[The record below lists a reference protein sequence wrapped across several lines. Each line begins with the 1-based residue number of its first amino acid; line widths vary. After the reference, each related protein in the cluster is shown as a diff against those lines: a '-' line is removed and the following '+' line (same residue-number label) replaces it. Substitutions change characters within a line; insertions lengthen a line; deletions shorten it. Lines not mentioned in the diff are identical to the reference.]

1 MDIKLLK
8 ECGIEAIKDSLLHVL
23 DRACLLLFA
32 FAMGMLA
39 YTLMYGTG
47 AFYIM
52 VLCAMVCVG
61 IILAR
66 TFLHSAMVHVR
77 YPLVLYL
84 KKEKGYAET
93 YSIHQLDTI
102 AYLCETAISILFILV
117 LSLWCGLLMAV
128 LFFLAV
134 VLAHLSCAKCKDD
147 TIRLALQD
155 GITTAV
161 YFITFTIMVLFIRN
175 QDVSADSALSILLAM
190 LFSMPQVSIK
200 ENILF
205 FFYSLSFPMMAC
217 TTAIVVLQLFQLLEI
232 PVLYLDALLCF
243 LCIGPACFVAAMHL
257 WKPKKERKL
266 FLSALVLAIPVIFIV
281 SDNLFS
287 LLMGVFVIVA
297 RLFLLPAMSATFS
310 KGLEE
315 KEEDDDE
322 EIYALL
328 QQQSDAPGVFAS
340 MFTSVLFVAGMTL
353 LYLRGMV
360 TYVAMLMGM
369 MAVIGYMH
377 SPSVSLA
384 ALQMKE
390 MVQHHLHQS

>member
-47 AFYIM
+47 ALFIL

-61 IILAR
+61 IVIAR
-66 TFLHSAMVHVR
+66 AFLHSVVVHVR
-77 YPLVLYL
+77 YPLALYL
-84 KKEKGYAET
+84 KKEMGYAET

-134 VLAHLSCAKCKDD
+134 VLVHLSCAKCKDD

-161 YFITFTIMVLFIRN
+161 YFITFTIMVLLIRN

-190 LFSMPQVSIK
+190 LFWM
-200 ENILF
+200 
-205 FFYSLSFPMMAC
+205 FPLTLRYPSC
-217 TTAIVVLQLFQLLEI
+217 LLC
-232 PVLYLDALLCF
+232 CF
-243 LCIGPACFVAAMHL
+243 LCH
-257 WKPKKERKL
+257 R
-266 FLSALVLAIPVIFIV
+266 FL
-281 SDNLFS
+281 
-287 LLMGVFVIVA
+287 
-297 RLFLLPAMSATFS
+297 
-310 KGLEE
+310 
-315 KEEDDDE
+315 
-322 EIYALL
+322 
-328 QQQSDAPGVFAS
+328 
-340 MFTSVLFVAGMTL
+340 
-353 LYLRGMV
+353 
-360 TYVAMLMGM
+360 
-369 MAVIGYMH
+369 
-377 SPSVSLA
+377 
-384 ALQMKE
+384 
-390 MVQHHLHQS
+390 

>member
-102 AYLCETAISILFILV
+102 ANLCETVVSVLFILA

-128 LFFLAV
+128 LV
-134 VLAHLSCAKCKDD
+134 VLAMVVVHLSCEKCKDE
-147 TIRLALQD
+147 TMRHALQD
-155 GITTAV
+155 GITTAF
-161 YFITFTIMVLFIRN
+161 YFLTFTIMVLLIRN
-175 QDVSADSALSILLAM
+175 QDVSADSALSILLAL

-200 ENILF
+200 ENIFSL
-205 FFYSLSFPMMAC
+205 FYSLSFPLMAY

-377 SPSVSLA
+377 SPSVSLC